1 MQKNSLNTPKN
12 IGTDKHDLLQRIPK
26 SLLQVTAKEDSS
38 SMKPEYQWLSDYD
51 KPNYWSNFSPIYFQ
65 TLPFIFGFYF
75 NLNDNKLRRFLKKQK
90 GKTLDLGCGNGRFL
104 FYADVGVDFSKE
116 MLKRAK
122 RTGKEVILASI
133 LNLPFKDK
141 TFDVAF
147 MADTSII
154 IKPDE
159 RTQAYEEGK
168 RVTKQFYDFLAE
180 DRTFLPYTL
189 SIFLDIPL
197 PVRVT
202 AYVALFLSFIV
213 DRFRKL
219 VTSRGDSERSSSAG

>member
-1 MQKNSLNTPKN
+1 MLKS
-12 IGTDKHDLLQRIPK
+12 IGTDKHDLLHRTTK
-26 SLLQVTAKEDSS
+26 SNLQITAREDSAH
-38 SMKPEYQWLSDYD
+38 MKPEYRWLSDYD
-51 KPNYWSNFSPIYFQ
+51 KPNYWSDFSPIYFQ

-75 NLNDNKLRRFLKKQK
+75 NLNDNKLRRFLRKQK
-90 GKTLDLGCGNGRFL
+90 GKILDLGCGNGRFL
-104 FYADVGVDFSKE
+104 FYADIGVDFSRE

-154 IKPDE
+154 IKPEE
-159 RTQAYEEGK
+159 RTQAYKEGK
-168 RVTKQFYDFLAE
+168 RISKQFYDFLAE
-180 DRTFLPYTL
+180 DRTFLPFTL
-189 SIFLDIPL
+189 SIFLGMPL
-197 PVRVT
+197 PVRAT
-202 AYVALFLSFIV
+202 AYIALFLSFMV

-219 VTSRGDSERSSSAG
+219 VTSRADSGGFS